1 MPNPHR
7 RFDVPLSRRQ
17 LLGGLGAAGLAAAS
31 PLLGGCTFTKGEP
44 NASLIR
50 MGKEPAAGRKY
61 NIEMYSLWGSTTG
74 AGLVTCAEEFEK
86 VQSDI
91 GVRVTFAPTNG
102 VTQQKLLTAIA
113 GKEPRDCAQLIPYQ
127 TPQWAALDMMVDIT
141 DWLEEDGIALD
152 QFFGPAAEAMTY
164 QDRIYQLNWDADPN
178 FPFFWNK
185 DLFEK
190 AGLDPE
196 KPPETIDE
204 VDEYCAKLLKKEGGQ
219 TVQIGLTPWSTYG
232 YSNSIFTW
240 GLAFGGQFREPGTD
254 NVTPDNEYVVKA
266 LEWMVK
272 SAELA
277 GGPDAVSITPPS
289 ISLHP
294 FGAGALGMSPLV
306 APNLKDIMAAKKDM
320 KIGAAQLPY
329 QGPGA
334 SKVGT
339 GAWIGGWS
347 MFVPKYA
354 KYPRQ
359 GYEFIKWLSATQE
372 GTKAQWENVG
382 FPVSW
387 KQAECLETMRADP
400 VMGAYYDCLV
410 STVNARPPV
419 LVADYYVQQ
428 LEDLVSRAVYKEMT
442 PLAALTEA
450 RVRTEEETKRF
461 LNQVKG
467 S

>member
-1 MPNPHR
+1 MPNPYR
-7 RFDVPLSRRQ
+7 RLNVPISRRQ

-50 MGKEPAAGRKY
+50 MGKAPAAGRKY

-91 GVRVTFAPTNG
+91 GVRVTFAPANG

-113 GKEPRDCAQLIPYQ
+113 GREPPGLCPADPLPDTAVGRAGHDGGHHRLARGGRDRARRLLRAGRGGDDLPGPDLSAQLGCR
-127 TPQWAALDMMVDIT
+127 PQLPLL
-141 DWLEEDGIALD
+141 LE
-152 QFFGPAAEAMTY
+152 QGPVREGGPGPGETA
-164 QDRIYQLNWDADPN
+164 
-178 FPFFWNK
+178 
-185 DLFEK
+185 
-190 AGLDPE
+190 
-196 KPPETIDE
+196 ETIDE
-204 VDEYCAKLLKKEGGQ
+204 VDEYCRKLLKKEGGPDRPDRADA
-219 TVQIGLTPWSTYG
+219 VVHLRIREFDVHL
-232 YSNSIFTW
+232 
-240 GLAFGGQFREPGTD
+240 GLAFGGQFRDQGTD

-306 APNLKDIMAAKKDM
+306 APNLKDIIKAKPDM

-329 QGPGA
+329 QPPGA
-334 SKVGT
+334 TKVGA

-372 GTKAQWENVG
+372 GPRRSGKNVG

-387 KQAECLETMRADP
+387 KQAECLKTMQKDP

-419 LVADYYVQQ
+419 LVADYFVQQ
-428 LEDLVSRAVYKEMT
+428 LEDLVSRAVYKEM
-442 PLAALTEA
+442 PRSPPYA
-450 RVRTEEETKRF
+450 RPECARREERKRF